1 MSCDVVAITVFTAVG
16 GVEALDEECAERG
29 VDGGRARRSDREGH
43 DEDGDR
49 RWFARTSR
57 ARRDDE
63 CDGWSERMAVT
74 FLCFAVLKPVET
86 RHGSV
91 FSFLYGRVVRIE
103 LDLNN

>member
-1 MSCDVVAITVFTAVG
+1 V
-16 GVEALDEECAERG
+16 
-29 VDGGRARRSDREGH
+29 
-43 DEDGDR
+43 
-49 RWFARTSR
+49 
-57 ARRDDE
+57 
-63 CDGWSERMAVT
+63 AVT